1 MTVAGAERFAVI
13 GNASVLRGPREGRD
27 LLAIG
32 SSVKAGYV
40 VMGQVQ
46 RDADGLRI
54 LAHLIRLP
62 DQKHV
67 WVVRQGSSFEHAEQ
81 GQSVLA
87 RRIAAEFSQHLD
99 TERDRQIASSLA
111 ANR

>member
-1 MTVAGAERFAVI
+1 
-13 GNASVLRGPREGRD
+13 LRGPREGRD

-32 SSVKAGYV
+32 SSLHAGYV

-46 RDADGLRI
+46 RDAAGLRI

-67 WVVRQGSSFEHAEQ
+67 WVVRQESSFEHAEQ
-81 GQSVLA
+81 GQFVLA

-99 TERDRQIASSLA
+99 RQIASSPA